1 MRDRQTSADHVNNVE
16 IVDMTQQQVETCLGT
31 NPDRRVVVRVGKT
44 TLVSNQVRVS
54 GVS

>member
-16 IVDMTQQQVETCLGT
+16 IVDMTQQQVETCLGM

-44 TLVSNQVRVS
+44 TLVSSQVRVR